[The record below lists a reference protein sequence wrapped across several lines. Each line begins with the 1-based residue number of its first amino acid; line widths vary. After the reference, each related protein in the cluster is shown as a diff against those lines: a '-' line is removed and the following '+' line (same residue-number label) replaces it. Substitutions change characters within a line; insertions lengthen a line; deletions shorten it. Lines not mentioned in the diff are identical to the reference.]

1 MIDVSAPLQTAPLQ
15 RRTLFGSRQ
24 QSLAGVLV
32 ILLLLPLIFRMDP
45 RKFAPFAELAIW
57 RFVAEGIVIVLAV
70 SAAAILLSLPV
81 AVGLAPGRLSS
92 RPAIRYPSI
101 AFIEAIRAIPLLLL
115 IFYVFLSMPRDV
127 PPFLSRELLALT
139 LALMVYTAA
148 INAETLRAGI
158 LALDRGQMEAAR
170 SLGLT
175 YWAALRFVVLPQA
188 FRNTLP
194 ALIAQFTTLV
204 KDTSLGSVIGMT
216 ELLRRGVII
225 YQGSRNPMETLYV
238 IALIYFVI
246 NFALEQ
252 MSLRTQRVI
261 QSR

>member
-15 RRTLFGSRQ
+15 RRILFGSRQ

-81 AVGLAPGRLSS
+81 AVGLALGRLSS
-92 RPAIRYPSI
+92 RPAIRYASI

-115 IFYVFLSMPRDV
+115 IFYVFLSMPPQV
-127 PPFLSRELLALT
+127 PFSREALSLT
-139 LALMVYTAA
+139 LALLVYTAA

-252 MSLRTQRVI
+252 VSLHTQRTI
-261 QSR
+261 GSR